1 MTNEAAENF
10 LVPNATFF
18 VELFAFALIVFI
30 IGRYIIPPINKAM
43 TDRQQSI
50 QRQFDESEQAK
61 QAAEAA
67 EREFR
72 QQLSDA
78 RHEAA
83 RIREDAREQG
93 AAIIA
98 EMREQAQ
105 TESQRIIAA
114 SHAQLDADR
123 QRVLTEMRA
132 EVGDL
137 ATTLAGLIVGE
148 SLDDD
153 ERQQRTVE
161 RFIADLET
169 DAPAGP
175 DATDGA
181 AAAAPRASGASVP
194 TSEPEGSEPSG
205 AGSSAPGAR

>member
-18 VELFAFALIVFI
+18 VELFAFALIVFVI
-30 IGRYIIPPINKAM
+30 ARFIIPPINKAM
-43 TDRQQSI
+43 NDRQESI
-50 QRQFDESEQAK
+50 RRQFEESEQAK

-105 TESQRIIAA
+105 TEANRIVEHGKAQIEVERQQAVA
-114 SHAQLDADR
+114 SL
-123 QRVLTEMRA
+123 RA
-132 EVGDL
+132 EVGAL
-137 ATTLAGLIVGE
+137 ATGLAGRIVGE
-148 SLDDD
+148 SLDD
-153 ERQQRTVE
+153 EARQSRVVE
-161 RFIADLET
+161 RFLEELESGEVT
-169 DAPAGP
+169 
-175 DATDGA
+175 AT
-181 AAAAPRASGASVP
+181 
-194 TSEPEGSEPSG
+194 G
-205 AGSSAPGAR
+205 AGSGSTSASTNGSGAR

>member
-18 VELFAFALIVFI
+18 VELFAFALIVFVI
-30 IGRYIIPPINKAM
+30 ARFIIPPINKAM
-43 TDRQQSI
+43 NDRQESI
-50 QRQFDESEQAK
+50 RRQFEESEQAK

-169 DAPAGP
+169 DAPTAGP
-175 DATDGA
+175 GGTDGA
-181 AAAAPRASGASVP
+181 GSAAPAAGASAR
-194 TSEPEGSEPSG
+194 TGEPEGSEPSG

>member
-1 MTNEAAENF
+1 MTNEAASNF

-18 VELFAFALIVFI
+18 VELFAFALLVFV

-43 TDRQQSI
+43 SDRQESI
-50 QRQFDESEQAK
+50 RRQFEESEQAK
-61 QAAEAA
+61 AAAEAA

-72 QQLSDA
+72 EQLSEA

-98 EMREQAQ
+98 EMRVQAQ
-105 TESQRIIAA
+105 AEANRINAA
-114 SHAQLDADR
+114 AHAQMEADR
-123 QRVLTEMRA
+123 QRVLTELRA

-137 ATTLAGLIVGE
+137 AVSLAGLIVGE

-153 ERQQRTVE
+153 KRQQRTVE
-161 RFIADLET
+161 RFIADLEAQDT
-169 DAPAGP
+169 DGS
-175 DATDGA
+175 DGA
-181 AAAAPRASGASVP
+181 ADSEESAA
-194 TSEPEGSEPSG
+194 EPSTSG
-205 AGSSAPGAR
+205 GR

>member
-1 MTNEAAENF
+1 MTNEAASNF

-18 VELFAFALIVFI
+18 VELFAFALLVFV

-43 TDRQQSI
+43 SDRQESI
-50 QRQFDESEQAK
+50 RRQFEESEQAK
-61 QAAEAA
+61 AAAEAA

-72 QQLSDA
+72 EQLSEA

-98 EMREQAQ
+98 EMRVQAQ
-105 TESQRIIAA
+105 AEANRINAA
-114 SHAQLDADR
+114 AHAQMEADR
-123 QRVLTEMRA
+123 QRVLTELRA

-137 ATTLAGLIVGE
+137 AVSLAGLIVGE

-153 ERQQRTVE
+153 KRQQRTVE
-161 RFIADLET
+161 RFIADLESQ
-169 DAPAGP
+169 DADGS
-175 DATDGA
+175 DGA
-181 AAAAPRASGASVP
+181 ADSEESAA
-194 TSEPEGSEPSG
+194 EPSTSG
-205 AGSSAPGAR
+205 GR